1 MIERRSFLGVI
12 GISIAS
18 IALFM
23 PLRAEAITIKT
34 VPSPAG
40 VETWLSE
47 EHSLPMIAVSI
58 SLPGGSAYDPK
69 GKEGLASLAASL
81 LDEGAGDLPSAA
93 FKQATESKAIRIS
106 AQADRDHLVVSLTTL
121 TENAPE
127 AFRLLALALA
137 KPRFDSE
144 AVERIRASIIADI
157 KQEEQR
163 ASRVA
168 AKAWFDAYFGDHPY
182 AHPESGTVSSLE
194 TISIS
199 DLKDFASR
207 YLVRGNVKIAVAGD
221 ITEAGVRRYLQ
232 EVIAPLPAR
241 QVAPVARLSS
251 PGKPDLA
258 ILPREEAAPVAMFGL
273 PGPMRLDAD
282 FIPTFVANYIFG
294 GGGFSARLMTEVRDK
309 RGLTY
314 GISTQQVDFKSA
326 AIIMGTVQSEKS
338 KINTAL
344 DVTKS
349 EMARFAAEGA
359 TEKELADAKTYLTGS
374 FPLTLDSNAKI
385 ARTLNGFQRSGLGAD
400 YVERRNSLI
409 QAVTLAEVNAMAK
422 KYYDPNRLVIVVAGT
437 PAQQASV
444 Q

>member
-1 MIERRSFLGVI
+1 MTMMLRRSFFGVLGL
-12 GISIAS
+12 SA
-18 IALFM
+18 ALLL
-23 PLRAEAITIKT
+23 PVSAGAITIKT

-58 SLPGGSAYDPK
+58 SLPGGSVYDPK
-69 GKEGLASLAASL
+69 GKEGLASLTASL

-93 FKQATESKAIRIS
+93 FKQATESRAIRIS
-106 AQADRDHLVVSLTTL
+106 ASADRDYLVVSLTTL

-127 AFRLLALALA
+127 AFRLLALALS
-137 KPRFDSE
+137 KPRFDAE
-144 AVERIRASIIADI
+144 AVERMRASIIADI

-168 AKAWFDAYFGDHPY
+168 SNAWFGAYFGGHPY
-182 AHPESGTVSSLE
+182 AHPGSGTEASVE
-194 TISIS
+194 TLSIS
-199 DLKDFASR
+199 DIKEFAAGH
-207 YLVRGNVKIAVAGD
+207 LVRGNVKIAVAGD
-221 ITEAGVRRYLQ
+221 ITEAELRRYLQ
-232 EVIAPLPAR
+232 ESIAPLPAR
-241 QVAPVARLSS
+241 PVPAIARLLV
-251 PGKPDLA
+251 PGKPGSE
-258 ILPREEAAPVAMFGL
+258 ILPRDEAAPVAMFGF
-273 PGPMRLDAD
+273 PGPMRLDPD

-349 EMARFAAEGA
+349 EMARFAKDGA

-385 ARTLNGFQRSGLGAD
+385 ARTLNGFQRSGLAPD
-400 YVERRNSLI
+400 YVEKRNRLI
-409 QAVTLAEVNAMAK
+409 EGVTLSQVNAMAR
-422 KYYDPNRLVIVVAGT
+422 KYYDPERLVVVVAGT
-437 PAQQASV
+437 PAQAASAR
-444 Q
+444 